1 MKMATLHKS
10 KQIIREKPIL
20 QLKVRGPGIRS
31 GRIPISDLIKI
42 CEEVQRTVNR
52 QAESMQGKKTLHPGP
67 IVDSIRRE
75 CTLELI
81 GIKKGTTSLQFG
93 LAKTQM
99 TLPMPE
105 QTNFGAEVIGEVAA
119 TIKSLGCGD
128 ISSQEINA
136 GVLQGLYQ
144 LGGVIEDKRISQIEW
159 IAPKMNGRR
168 RSTALLNEAI
178 LERVATHLSSPR
190 KAQIEF
196 EGVLD
201 MADFKPGD
209 KKCRIDPALGASV
222 MCSFDDRHAAKI
234 QSLLRRPVR
243 AKGEATLKPYTDRIE
258 LLHIEEV
265 EALPSLSLGKGNF
278 FAGSSIAELAA
289 AQNVKPL
296 RSISVLAGGFPD
308 DLDVDKFLGEIYSS
322 RK

>member
-1 MKMATLHKS
+1 MATLHKS
-10 KQIIREKPIL
+10 KQITREKPIL

-31 GRIPISDLIKI
+31 GHIPVSDLIKI
-42 CEEVQRTVNR
+42 CEELQKTVNR

-81 GIKKGTTSLQFG
+81 GIKKGTTSLQFALG
-93 LAKTQM
+93 KTQM

-105 QTNFGAEVIGEVAA
+105 QTSFGADVIGELAA
-119 TIKSLGCGD
+119 TIKSLGNGD

-144 LGGVIEDKRISQIEW
+144 LGGVIEDKHISQIEW

-168 RSTALLNEAI
+168 RSTGLLNEAI
-178 LERVATHLSSPR
+178 RERVATRLSSPR
-190 KAQIEF
+190 KAKIQF
-196 EGVLD
+196 DGVLD

-209 KKCRIDPALGASV
+209 KRCRIDPALGASV

-234 QSLLRRPVR
+234 QSLLRTPVR
-243 AKGEATLKPYTDRIE
+243 ATGEATLKPYTDRIE
-258 LLHIEEV
+258 LLHIEEI
-265 EALPSLSLGKGNF
+265 ERLPSLSLGEGNF

-296 RSISVLAGGFPD
+296 KSISVLAGGFPD
-308 DLDVDKFLGEIYSS
+308 DLDVDKFLEDIYSN